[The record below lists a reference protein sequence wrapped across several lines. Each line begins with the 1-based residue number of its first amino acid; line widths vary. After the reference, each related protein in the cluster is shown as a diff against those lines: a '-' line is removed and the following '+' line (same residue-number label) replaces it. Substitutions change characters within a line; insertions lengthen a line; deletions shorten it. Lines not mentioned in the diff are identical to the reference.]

1 MALDNSVKNLIG
13 NLFRIDNN
21 LELFAPGYL
30 GSKKTTEDN
39 LPWLGLKNLNRIVYF
54 ATTFN
59 YFFFET
65 MIADI
70 TIAMDAKKKEPIII
84 EVRDNFTNLI
94 ELEKLGFL
102 QSKVENIPAS
112 QMLLLKDLYKF
123 MFTKYEKFN
132 TLFENDPNIKM
143 LAKHSGS
150 LSAPVFLEEKEVYDY
165 YEKAAKQIFG
175 K

>member
-1 MALDNSVKNLIG
+1 MGLDNSVKNLIG
-13 NLFRIDNN
+13 NLFRIDSN
-21 LELFAPGYL
+21 LAFFAPGYL
-30 GSKKTTEDN
+30 SSKKVTEEN

-70 TIAMDAKKKEPIII
+70 TIALDSKQKEPIII
-84 EVRDNFTNLI
+84 EVKDNFKNLI

-102 QSKVENIPAS
+102 QSKIENIPAA
-112 QMLLLKDLYKF
+112 QMMLLKDLYKF
-123 MFTKYEKFN
+123 MSTKYDKFN
-132 TLFENDPNIKM
+132 SLFENDPNIKI
-143 LAKHSGS
+143 LANHSGN
-150 LSAPVFLEEKEVYDY
+150 LSSPVFLENSEVYNY

>member
-13 NLFRIDNN
+13 NLFRIDKN
-21 LELFAPGYL
+21 LEVFAPGYIDL
-30 GSKKTTEDN
+30 KKVTEDN
-39 LPWLGLKNLNRIVYF
+39 LPWLGLKNLNRVVYF

-70 TIAMDAKKKEPIII
+70 TIALDAKKKEPIII

-102 QSKVENIPAS
+102 QSKVENIPPS
-112 QMLLLKDLYKF
+112 QMMLLRDIYKF
-123 MFTKYEKFN
+123 IYTKYDKFN
-132 TLFENDPNIKM
+132 ALFENDPNIKL
-143 LAKHSGS
+143 LAKHSGN
-150 LSAPVFLEEKEVYDY
+150 LSAPIFLEDKEVYEY